1 METQYIIQQ
10 IEPINNDD
18 KKANCYVCN
27 KQFSNVYTL
36 NAHQKIHSGD
46 KPFTCGTCQ
55 KSFLRNSD
63 LNRHMRIHTG
73 RNKCLLISELS
84 EEGKNDL
91 LYQHSILSVPQ
102 GQQSR
107 NKLRCFLL
115 IIRGKLSIKRNDNF
129 FF

>member
-73 RNKCLLISELS
+73 RNKCLLINELS
-84 EEGKNDL
+84 E
-91 LYQHSILSVPQ
+91 
-102 GQQSR
+102 
-107 NKLRCFLL
+107 
-115 IIRGKLSIKRNDNF
+115 
-129 FF
+129 